1 MVLYEA
7 VIGLEVHAQLLTE
20 SKLFC
25 GCATRFGAE
34 PNTQVCPVCLALPGT
49 LPLPNGRAIELAI
62 KAALALG
69 CTIRER
75 SVFAR
80 KNYFYPDLPKGYQI
94 SQYEL
99 PISERGRLEIE
110 VDGVQRVVGI
120 TRLHLEEDAA
130 KNLHGVGGGQRTL
143 VDFNRG
149 GVPLMEIV
157 SEPDLRSAAEAEEYL
172 KRLREI
178 LMAAGVND
186 GNLEEGSF
194 RCDANVS
201 IRPVGQ
207 SKLGTRAELK
217 NINSFRF
224 VRKAIDY
231 EIARQQAVLSGGGT
245 VLQETRTWSDAQG
258 KTLSMRGKE
267 DAMDYRYFPDPDLP
281 PIEVQAAAIERIR
294 AALPELPVARRA
306 RWQRELGLTAADAA
320 VLSAHPALAALLEET
335 TDALVNAAQGKLE
348 RAKAGKRA
356 ANFIQAE
363 VLRSVELTGLQ
374 AEIPVTAQGLGDLL
388 WRVESDAISG
398 KIAKDVVAE
407 MIATGR
413 SPQQIIEARGLS
425 QVSDTSLIE
434 AAARAAIA
442 ANPDNV
448 AAYRGGKQAV
458 LGWVVGQVMK
468 ATSGRANPKL
478 VNGLL
483 RKLLEQGENHG

>member
-1 MVLYEA
+1 MVAYEA
-7 VIGLEVHAQLLTE
+7 VIGLEVHAQIVTAT
-20 SKLFC
+20 KLFC
-25 GCATRFGAE
+25 GCSTRFGAE

-49 LPLPNGRAIELAI
+49 LPVPNARAVELGV

-69 CTIRER
+69 CTIRGR
-75 SVFAR
+75 SVLAR

-110 VDGVQRVVGI
+110 VDGVQRVIGI

-130 KNLHGVGGGQRTL
+130 KNLHGFGGGQSTL

-207 SKLGTRAELK
+207 TALGTRAELK

-231 EIARQQAVLSGGGT
+231 EVARQQAVLSGGGQ
-245 VLQETRTWSDAQG
+245 VMQETRTWSEAQG
-258 KTLSMRGKE
+258 KTLAMRGKE

-281 PIEVQAAAIERIR
+281 PLEVKAEDIERIR
-294 AALPELPVARRA
+294 AMLPELPVQRRA
-306 RWQRELGLTAADAA
+306 RWQQELGLTAADAA
-320 VLSAHPALAALLEET
+320 VLSAHPALVALLEET
-335 TDALVNAAQGKLE
+335 TQALVSAAQGKVDHA
-348 RAKAGKRA
+348 RAGKRA

-363 VLRSVELTGLQ
+363 LLRHVEVAGL
-374 AEIPVTAQGLGDLL
+374 AATIPVSAASLGELL
-388 WRVESDAISG
+388 WRVESNEISG
-398 KIAKDVVAE
+398 KIAKDVVGE

-413 SPQQIIEARGLS
+413 SPQQIIADRGLS
-425 QVSDTSLIE
+425 QVSDTALIE
-434 AAARAAIA
+434 QAARAAIA
-442 ANPDNV
+442 QSPDNV
-448 AAYRGGKQAV
+448 RAYRSGKQAV
-458 LGWVVGQVMK
+458 LGWFVGQVMK
-468 ATSGRANPKL
+468 ATAGRANPKL
-478 VNGLL
+478 VNELL
-483 RKLLEQGENHG
+483 RKLLDEGA